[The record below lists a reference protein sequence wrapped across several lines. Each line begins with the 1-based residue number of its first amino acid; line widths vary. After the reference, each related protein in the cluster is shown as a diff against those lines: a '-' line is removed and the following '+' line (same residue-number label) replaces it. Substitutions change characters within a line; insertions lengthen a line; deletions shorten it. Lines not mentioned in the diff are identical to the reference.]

1 MFHEAEEER
10 ARNRV
15 GAGVK
20 RYLREPMQAVAHEVG
35 KRVPF
40 VGNVAGEVQG
50 TAEAGNGAAAP
61 PPAEDGLRRRKNGVK
76 VATGGTDD
84 VDPAL
89 RDFDPE
95 KYQRY
100 KKKLKVALMEY
111 YKELEILKNFR
122 VGCVGRIRFAL
133 ADPTRQILNLTGFKK
148 ALKKFEKTARVG
160 CPAFAI
166 SLAHARHSDP
176 LYRSL
181 YGRKSQ
187 QAKLCRPSSRGRVAQ
202 GNGGRIYCSFR

>member
-10 ARNRV
+10 ARNGV

-40 VGNVAGEVQG
+40 VGNMAGDAQEMG
-50 TAEAGNGAAAP
+50 EAGTGPAP

-76 VATGGTDD
+76 LATGGTDE
-84 VDPAL
+84 VDPAK

-122 VGCVGRIRFAL
+122 VGCVGPHMVRA
-133 ADPTRQILNLTGFKK
+133 G
-148 ALKKFEKTARVG
+148 
-160 CPAFAI
+160 
-166 SLAHARHSDP
+166 
-176 LYRSL
+176 
-181 YGRKSQ
+181 
-187 QAKLCRPSSRGRVAQ
+187 
-202 GNGGRIYCSFR
+202 